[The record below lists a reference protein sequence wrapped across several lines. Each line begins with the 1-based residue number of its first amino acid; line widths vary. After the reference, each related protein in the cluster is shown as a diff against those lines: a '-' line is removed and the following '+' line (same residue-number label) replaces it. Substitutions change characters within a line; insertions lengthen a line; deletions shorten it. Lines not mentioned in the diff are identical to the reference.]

1 MSGATPGN
9 PDATASSQPAGIR
22 LFTPPPA
29 GFDPVRASD
38 RELLAHGYPARPD
51 RQRQPEL
58 HRHWTAMLSRPMTV
72 ITPRFEVMPGRL
84 GGRRLRYAD
93 TVGTGWA
100 GTSVI
105 TPAGG
110 DPVTFVSGQ
119 WTVPAVVPPQGDHG
133 LSACATWIGI
143 DGNGED
149 SPDILQTGTT
159 QQITYGDSQDTFAW
173 FEWFPAAACTI
184 SNLDVSPGD
193 VMYGL
198 ICVYTSTEA
207 AVYLGNMT
215 TGKLVSFIKD
225 GSSEGLSVTG
235 ASVEW
240 ILECPQEENGD
251 FTILTKFGDVY
262 FDNCIAG
269 TNGSDGL
276 QIVLGGN
283 AFGLTMLGND
293 DGNIVDIAAPL
304 SLNDRAFKV
313 QYVVPT

>member
-159 QQITYGDSQDTFAW
+159 QQITYGDSQDAFAW

-184 SNLDVSPGD
+184 SNLDVNPGD

-215 TGKLVSFIKD
+215 TGKLVS
-225 GSSEGLSVTG
+225 
-235 ASVEW
+235 
-240 ILECPQEENGD
+240 
-251 FTILTKFGDVY
+251 
-262 FDNCIAG
+262 
-269 TNGSDGL
+269 
-276 QIVLGGN
+276 
-283 AFGLTMLGND
+283 M
-293 DGNIVDIAAPL
+293 PL
-304 SLNDRAFKV
+304 
-313 QYVVPT
+313 